1 MIIDSSDTE
10 VCIPP
15 RLQLSSE
22 NIDRHGVYIMDCGES
37 IYMWIGRS
45 VSDQFLQQVFDVK
58 SFNEL
63 PDHSVIIDLA

>member
-1 MIIDSSDTE
+1 
-10 VCIPP
+10 
-15 RLQLSSE
+15 
-22 NIDRHGVYIMDCGES
+22 MDCGES

-63 PDHSVIIDLA
+63 PDHSVSLVFATNHHFELKFLIFIQFLERFT